1 MQIDM
6 HYHAAFCMAY
16 AAGFTA
22 EDAQQIATASQ
33 FVDDNN
39 SDGRKELEFKD
50 GSAFYLT
57 ATAHHPSNLSNLD
70 DEEQRTVWVPF
81 HFIPGNE
88 GDSYMER
95 LITTKNSQI
104 SKDIVANAISGYRK
118 PYHLQFL
125 GIVSHCY
132 ADTFSHYGFSG
143 LASPLNTIILE
154 SIVKHDL
161 LPHVLEY
168 VAGKEEGFISKY
180 GHEAKQA
187 THRFID
193 FVTERYSD
201 AKSTVAN
208 MAALGHGAALT
219 YPDRPYLNWEF
230 RYEVERIPCTR
241 VDDKFVSIRNNP
253 ETFLEACEK
262 LHQMYSDFIE
272 RNDDFPRRASVMEFK
287 GCVAKV
293 KEIILFQGT
302 ADARKQ
308 KWSEAFEAGYFGEV
322 TQPFPEY
329 LGQDWLEELDE
340 ADGHDTAEWF
350 MSTDVFKFYQAAEQH
365 RAFVLRELLPSYG
378 IAVK

>member
-6 HYHAAFCMAY
+6 HYHATFCMAY

-57 ATAHHPSNLSNLD
+57 ATAHHPTNLSNLD

-88 GDSYMER
+88 GDSYMEK
-95 LITTKNSQI
+95 LITTKDSRISQE
-104 SKDIVANAISGYRK
+104 IVSHVLDGK
-118 PYHLQFL
+118 PKSYYLQQL

-143 LASPLNTIILE
+143 LASPLNIINFD
-154 SIVKHDL
+154 SIIKHEL

-168 VAGKEEGFISKY
+168 VEGKEEPFKSKY
-180 GHEAKQA
+180 GHEAKREG
-187 THRFID
+187 HRFVD
-193 FVTERYSD
+193 FVTETI
-201 AKSTVAN
+201 KSKVAN
-208 MAALGHGAALT
+208 VAALGHGAALT
-219 YPDRPYLNWEF
+219 YPDRPYLSWEF
-230 RYEVERIPCTR
+230 YYEVDRVPCTR
-241 VDDKFVSIRNNP
+241 EDDLKHSVRNNP
-253 ETFLEACEK
+253 KTFLEACEK
-262 LHQMYSDFIE
+262 LHAMFSQFISNHSDV
-272 RNDDFPRRASVMEFK
+272 PRRHSVMKFD
-287 GCVAKV
+287 GCHAKI
-293 KEIILFQGT
+293 KEIILFQGK
-302 ADARKQ
+302 ADERKQ
-308 KWSEAFEAGYFGEV
+308 RWLEAFNGGYFGEV
-322 TQPFPEY
+322 AQPLSPY
-329 LGQDWLEELDE
+329 LGKDWLEELDQAYGQE
-340 ADGHDTAEWF
+340 TAEWI

-365 RAFVLRELLPSYG
+365 RAFVLRDLLPSHG

>member
-6 HYHAAFCMAY
+6 HYHATFCMAY
-16 AAGFTA
+16 AAGFKA

-39 SDGRKELEFKD
+39 SDGRKELDFKD

-57 ATAHHPSNLSNLD
+57 ATAHHPSNLSNLA

-104 SKDIVANAISGYRK
+104 SQDIVANAISENLK
-118 PYHLQFL
+118 SYHLQML

-143 LASPLNTIILE
+143 LSSPLNTIDFD
-154 SIVKHDL
+154 SIVKHEL
-161 LPHVLEY
+161 LDHVLEY
-168 VAGKEEGFISKY
+168 VEGKEENFIKKY
-180 GHEAKQA
+180 GHEAKQK
-187 THRFID
+187 THRFLD
-193 FVTERYSD
+193 FVTERFEG
-201 AKSTVAN
+201 AKSSVAN
-208 MAALGHGAALT
+208 VAALGHGAALT

-230 RYEVERIPCTR
+230 RYEIERTPCTR
-241 VDDKFVSIRNNP
+241 DDNRCLSIRNNP
-253 ETFLEACEK
+253 ETFLEACGK
-262 LHQMYSDFIE
+262 LHQMYSDFLE
-272 RNDDFPRRASVMEFK
+272 RNGDFPRRASVMGFK
-287 GCVAKV
+287 GCAAKV
-293 KEIILFQGT
+293 KEILLFQGT
-302 ADARKQ
+302 ADERKQ
-308 KWSEAFEAGYFGEV
+308 KWVEAFKGGFFGEV
-322 TQPFPEY
+322 MQPFPEY

-340 ADGHDTAEWF
+340 ADGQDTAEWF

-365 RAFVLRELLPSYG
+365 RAFVLRELLPSHG